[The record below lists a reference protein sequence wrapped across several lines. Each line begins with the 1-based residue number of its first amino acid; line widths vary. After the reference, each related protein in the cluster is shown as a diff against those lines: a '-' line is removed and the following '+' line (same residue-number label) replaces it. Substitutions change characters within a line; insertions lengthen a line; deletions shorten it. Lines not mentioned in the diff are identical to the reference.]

1 MVKDSNNDMLFG
13 LCDLILTPCGD
24 LLKCAYI
31 PGYEFTRVYIRLN
44 SFKNPKV
51 QFLNG
56 FT

>member
-13 LCDLILTPCGD
+13 VCGLILTPCGD
-24 LLKCAYI
+24 LLKGAYT
-31 PGYEFTRVYIRLN
+31 PSYEFTRVYIRLN
-44 SFKNPKV
+44 SFKNSKD